1 MANGTMKKT
10 VGARVKWTF
19 VFAGLDLQ
27 MVRDCK
33 ESYERG
39 YEFFGLYDPVKGGIK
54 VGYMTR
60 RHCADGVHWRGV
72 VGGQDVRA
80 CRDRDACQRGGCEV
94 FTLEYASGVNHARD
108 DEPGEATVRVEN
120 SPAETARADFSAQ
133 VLNSAEGRARPK
145 LAARVAQE
153 YPHEVAMQIVQ
164 NPTRYQGLDPL
175 DPVDAIAALGNAPA
189 EAFVAAEPPFVAAEV
204 A

>member
-108 DEPGEATVRVEN
+108 DEPGEATV
-120 SPAETARADFSAQ
+120 
-133 VLNSAEGRARPK
+133 LNSAEGRARPK